1 MEARMN
7 DLKRNKFIATTM
19 LLVFVISLASLPLS
33 AGERRGSDVVVTL
46 TDGSKIK
53 GELLAVRTGALLVSE
68 RAAHQ
73 GRSIE
78 LRQVAK
84 VKVLKT
90 FWALTGMVFGF
101 GVGFGAAVGIGKLSH
116 DDSKCCGDQ
125 MGASLILMSIF
136 TLAGGIFGA
145 LKSVP
150 TQITLTGGSYQ
161 RTQQNLEKLKRYARE
176 KDGTK
181 PVDLENAPI

>member
-53 GELLAVRTGALLVSE
+53 GELLAVKTGALLVFE

-73 GRSIE
+73 GKSID
-78 LRQVAK
+78 LGQVAN

-90 FWALTGMVFGF
+90 FWGLTGMVFGF
-101 GVGFGAAVGIGKLSH
+101 GLGTGIFKLTY

-125 MGASLILMSIF
+125 MGSSLIILAIC